1 MPNLLNRKLYKKDEV
16 LFIKNGFSI
25 NINWFNSILFYFFIG
40 DWLTTNNWSF
50 DLSFSFSFFRFF
62 VLLQKFNQAF
72 GFLEAD
78 EQPITFDELS
88 NILELAHNLPLSLFP
103 PTIIGL
109 LFVVEC
115 PMFEVIF
122 FVGLLILLLVL
133 LQLFADFFII
143 SSGVLDQL
151 WELLYRW

>member
-1 MPNLLNRKLYKKDEV
+1 MPNSLNRKLYKKDEV

-103 PTIIGL
+103 PTIICL

-122 FVGLLILLLVL
+122 FVGLLVLLLVL
-133 LQLFADFFII
+133 LQLLAYFFII

-151 WELLYRW
+151 WEFLHRR